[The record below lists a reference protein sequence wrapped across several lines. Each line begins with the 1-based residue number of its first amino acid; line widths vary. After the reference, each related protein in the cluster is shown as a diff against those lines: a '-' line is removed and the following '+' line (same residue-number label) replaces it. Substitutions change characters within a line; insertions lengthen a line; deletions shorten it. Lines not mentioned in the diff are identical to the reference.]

1 MVNISGHIK
10 DSAKIKKKIFDLLK
24 DDDRDERDERDERDD
39 NFLRRFIKSSNKN
52 V

>member
-24 DDDRDERDERDERDD
+24 DDNRDERDD

>member
-24 DDDRDERDERDERDD
+24 DDDRDERNERDD
-39 NFLRRFIKSSNKN
+39 NFLRRFLKSSNKN

>member
-24 DDDRDERDERDERDD
+24 DDNRDERDD
-39 NFLRRFIKSSNKN
+39 NFLRRFLKSSNKN

>member
-24 DDDRDERDERDERDD
+24 DADRDERDD
-39 NFLRRFIKSSNKN
+39 NFLRRFLNSSNKN
-52 V
+52 F